1 VSKAGADA
9 VSDFHSTRGFHRA
22 VKYLPQVKE
31 FDLAPLAADRLLTL
45 LDGVPAIET
54 VDVQDGVGKGRY
66 VGGGGTLHA
75 EIVAIVYLTSGEA
88 HTLVVD
94 FKRVGHPRFARL
106 AAAWFGRRLPVA
118 HEEGLPNPHPV
129 FAAPYVSDRGAAVA
143 AEEGMGY
150 FDLAG
155 NARLAFGPVYVE
167 RSGHPNPYDDDRALA
182 SLFAPKTSR
191 IARALLAHPA
201 RVWRLQEL
209 ADEVDVSLG
218 LVAKA
223 KASLLDAEYV
233 RDSPGG
239 LALADPD
246 GLLDAWLAADRRRP
260 KPRGFYSLDSLPETE
275 RRVVDA
281 ARALDA
287 RVALTAFSGAER
299 VAPHVRYT
307 RADALV
313 EAEALKEVAERAG
326 LRPVETGANARLHEP
341 YDDGAFYEA
350 GNLDGVPVAHPIQLV
365 LDLARE
371 KGRGEEAA
379 DHLRRHALAPAW
391 ADLHR

>member
-1 VSKAGADA
+1 M
-9 VSDFHSTRGFHRA
+9 
-22 VKYLPQVKE
+22 KE
-31 FDLAPLAADRLLTL
+31 FELAPAAADRLLSV
-45 LDGVPAIET
+45 LDGVPAIES
-54 VDVQDGVGKGRY
+54 VEVMDGVGMGRY
-66 VGGGGTLHA
+66 LDGGGTLHA
-75 EIVAIVYLTSGEA
+75 EVVAVVRLTGGEA

-118 HEEGLPNPHPV
+118 REEGLPDPYPV

-143 AEEGMGY
+143 EEEGMGY

-167 RSGHPNPYDDDRALA
+167 RSGHPNPDPEDRAVA

-191 IARALLAHPA
+191 VSRALLAHPSRA
-201 RVWRLQEL
+201 WRLQEL

-223 KASLLDAEYV
+223 KGSLLDAEYA
-233 RDSPGG
+233 RDTEGG

-260 KPRGFYSLDSLPETE
+260 KPRGYYSLDPVPETE
-275 RRVVDA
+275 RRVCDTA
-281 ARALDA
+281 QAAGARA
-287 RVALTAFSGAER
+287 ALTSFSGAER
-299 VAPHVRYT
+299 VAPHVRYSH
-307 RADALV
+307 ASVLV
-313 EAEALKEVAERAG
+313 EAGALGEVAERAG
-326 LRPVETGANARLHEP
+326 LRPVETGANVRLHEP
-341 YDDGAFYEA
+341 YDDGAFYGAQDA
-350 GNLDGVPVAHPIQLV
+350 GGLPVAHPVQLV

-371 KGRGEEAA
+371 RGRGEEAA
-379 DHLRRHALAPAW
+379 AHLRRHALAPTW
-391 ADLHR
+391 ADLRRAARP

>member
-1 VSKAGADA
+1 M
-9 VSDFHSTRGFHRA
+9 
-22 VKYLPQVKE
+22 KYLDAVKE
-31 FDLAPLAADRLLTL
+31 FDLAPLAADRLLAL

-54 VDVQDGVGKGRY
+54 VDLQDGVGMGRHE
-66 VGGGGTLHA
+66 GSGTLHA
-75 EIVAIVYLTSGEA
+75 EIAAVVHLRGGDT

-94 FKRVGHPRFARL
+94 FKRVGQPRFARL
-106 AAAWFGRRLPVA
+106 AANWFQRRIPSARV
-118 HEEGLPNPHPV
+118 EGLPDPTPV
-129 FAAPYVSDRGAAVA
+129 FAAPYISDRGAAVA

-191 IARALLAHPA
+191 VARALLAHPA

-223 KASLLDAEYV
+223 KASLLDAEYA

-246 GLLDAWLAADRRRP
+246 GLLDAWLIADRRRP
-260 KPRGFYSLDSLPETE
+260 KPCGYYSLDSISETE
-275 RRVVDA
+275 RRIADT
-281 ARALDA
+281 ARASGA
-287 RVALTAFSGAER
+287 RAALTSFSGAER

-307 RADALV
+307 HASALV
-313 EAEALKEVAERAG
+313 EAGALEEVADRAG
-326 LRPVETGANARLHEP
+326 LRPVETGANVRLHEP
-341 YDDGAFYEA
+341 YDDGAFYGA
-350 GNLDGVPVAHPIQLV
+350 QDIDGVSVAHPVQLV

-379 DHLRRHALAPAW
+379 DFLRRHALAPTW
-391 ADLHR
+391 SDLHRRL